1 MDRNELIQYWIK
13 SSDEDSTAVE
23 HLFQS
28 GDYSWALFIAH
39 LTVEKLL
46 KAYYVITV
54 DENVPFTHNLIA
66 ISKKTT
72 IDLTDD
78 KMTLLSDITS
88 FNIAARYEDYKE
100 SFRKKC
106 TKEFTEMYLIKIREI
121 NLWIKSLIKK
131 HQI

>member
-1 MDRNELIQYWIK
+1 MDKNELIIFWIK
-13 SSDEDSTAVE
+13 SSDEDAIAME
-23 HLFQS
+23 HLFQT
-28 GDYSWALFIAH
+28 GDYNWALFVAH

-46 KAYYVITV
+46 KAYYVLTV

-66 ISKKTT
+66 ITKKTT

-78 KMTLLSDITS
+78 KLTLLSDITS

-100 SFRKKC
+100 NFRKKC
-106 TKEFTEMYLIKIREI
+106 TKEFTETYLMKIKEL
-121 NLWIKSLIKK
+121 NLWIKSLIKE